1 MENTTSTK
9 ELIKNAVD
17 MQMKI
22 RLSSLI
28 GENGR
33 PTKTPTSPNIKV
45 IAPNNIVIVIKHL
58 NAFDRVYT
66 SPNGFLIF
74 IISYFHFFLFFYF
87 FSRVPNETEGS
98 IWMARVIHYLYKYYT
113 YCLFIIFSHLQ
124 ILTHSLNIKN

>member
-1 MENTTSTK
+1 MENTTSMK

-74 IISYFHFFLFFYF
+74 YYFQFHFFYFIFFWK
-87 FSRVPNETEGS
+87 N
-98 IWMARVIHYLYKYYT
+98 K
-113 YCLFIIFSHLQ
+113 
-124 ILTHSLNIKN
+124 IKK